1 MSMPMPPPKRKN
13 PALRTRPM
21 HPPPAARSR
30 IGLGLTAAAARG
42 ELALQ
47 VCQACGAH
55 QYPPRE
61 SCNRCPSTELRWQGQ
76 DGAGQLLAITT
87 LAHSNDLFFRE
98 RLPWRLGMVAL
109 DVGVSVLVH
118 LHEDVQNPMQSATP
132 NIAKSLLPMAKPLPV
147 KRWCAP
153 AWPLAR
159 KPFGW
164 VTPNPG
170 KNSLALTT
178 SPSCPA

>member
-61 SCNRCPSTELRWQGQ
+61 SCCRCPSTHLKWQAQSGL
-76 DGAGQLLAITT
+76 GQLLAITT
-87 LAHSNDLFFRE
+87 LSHSNDLFFR
-98 RLPWRLGMVAL
+98 
-109 DVGVSVLVH
+109 
-118 LHEDVQNPMQSATP
+118 
-132 NIAKSLLPMAKPLPV
+132 
-147 KRWCAP
+147 
-153 AWPLAR
+153 
-159 KPFGW
+159 
-164 VTPNPG
+164 
-170 KNSLALTT
+170 
-178 SPSCPA
+178 